1 MNTINE
7 LSTLMCSVAL
17 ILLLVIAILDLLAIP
32 RELRRI
38 ADALEKRANEKDF

>member
-1 MNTINE
+1 MYK
-7 LSTLMCSVAL
+7 LSILICSVAL

-38 ADALEKRANEKDF
+38 ADALEKRENEEDL